1 MERLTAGQLAK
12 KADVNVETIRYYER
26 RHILPRPTRT
36 RTGYRIY
43 PEEAVQRIRF
53 VKRAQELGFSLKEV
67 QELLGLRATPG
78 TTSGEIRKRAEAKIA
93 DIERK
98 IQDLKVMHWNL
109 TRLMNACPGCGPLSE
124 CPILEGLEHDHVSN

>member
-43 PEEAVQRIRF
+43 PEETVQRIRF

-67 QELLGLRATPG
+67 KELLGLRAVQG
-78 TTSGEIRKRAEAKIA
+78 TTAGEIRKRAEAKIS

-98 IQDLKVMHWNL
+98 IQDLKAMQRNL
-109 TRLMNACPGCGPLSE
+109 TKLMNACPGCGPLSE
-124 CPILEGLEHDHVSN
+124 CPILEGLEHDNVSN